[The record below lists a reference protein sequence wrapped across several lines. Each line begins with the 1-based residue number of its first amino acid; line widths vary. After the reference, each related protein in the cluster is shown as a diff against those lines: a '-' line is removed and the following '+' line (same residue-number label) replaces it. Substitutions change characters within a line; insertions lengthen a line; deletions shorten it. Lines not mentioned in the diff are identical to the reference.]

1 MRLLCNALSLTALV
15 LLNRNHV
22 RTVLVTDVKD
32 MVKSCP
38 MMPRLQVGSLS
49 SLVGSWRRRQ
59 PVLHTNVLRGLAS
72 NKYRHIALVRLY
84 PDTKHLPRSSGGQE
98 KETRAEISAI
108 ISSS

>member
-1 MRLLCNALSLTALV
+1 VGQARAPFWSPLVRLCMVQFHETPLQCSLSDSAFE
-15 LLNRNHV
+15 NRDHV
-22 RTVLVTDVKD
+22 RTVLVTAVKD

-72 NKYRHIALVRLY
+72 NKYRHILL
-84 PDTKHLPRSSGGQE
+84 S
-98 KETRAEISAI
+98 
-108 ISSS
+108 